1 MSCREC
7 GAPGG
12 AGPQEWLR
20 TIHDVLAKT
29 YAPVLMKDVEELAQ
43 LRADFA
49 DIQESLRATTAQL
62 DHSKRAEAEYRA
74 RLESMSPEGL
84 ERVIREASGA
94 KAELGQERQKTKAL
108 EAAAAKS
115 KANADE
121 LVGRLNQI
129 IKDLEADNTRLRKQ
143 LVGAP

>member
-43 LRADFA
+43 LRTDFA
-49 DIQESLRATTAQL
+49 KVQGSLRATTAQL
-62 DHSKRAEAEYRA
+62 NHSKQVEAAWKNRA
-74 RLESMSPEGL
+74 ESMSPEGIQRA
-84 ERVIREASGA
+84 EQDAA
-94 KAELGQERQKTKAL
+94 KAKLELADERKKSKAL